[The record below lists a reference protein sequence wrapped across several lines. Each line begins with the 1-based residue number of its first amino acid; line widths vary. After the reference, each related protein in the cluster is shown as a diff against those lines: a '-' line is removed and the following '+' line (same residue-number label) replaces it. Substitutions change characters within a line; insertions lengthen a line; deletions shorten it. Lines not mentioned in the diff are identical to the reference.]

1 MEWKNVG
8 DYEVSSTGIVRRKK
22 PNGEYLV
29 YTQSE
34 TKGGYLTCA
43 GKSVHQWVAMAFLD
57 HEPCGHNL
65 VVHHKD
71 GNKKNNNVENLE
83 VVTQSQNIMSK
94 EEGKTSIYPF
104 VVYCHKTIRF
114 KIHMRVEGKYRYFGS
129 FKNED
134 DAGKISKALCEIYR
148 PELLELF

>member
-43 GKSVHQWVAMAFLD
+43 GKSVHQWVAMAFLN

-71 GNKKNNNVENLE
+71 GNKKNNNVENFG
-83 VVTQSQNIMSK
+83 IDK
-94 EEGKTSIYPF
+94 
-104 VVYCHKTIRF
+104 RF
-114 KIHMRVEGKYRYFGS
+114 G
-129 FKNED
+129 
-134 DAGKISKALCEIYR
+134 
-148 PELLELF
+148 